1 MKSRLKKYIIKK
13 NTNMSNSNSCCDS
26 TSENSSTSNPCC
38 DTATTS
44 NNDNSSA
51 CDCSSDINNS
61 ESELRT
67 ENLNIKMDG
76 RKITVI
82 PEDKNLVD
90 VARRNKISLPAPCY
104 INGRKTGCC
113 NGCVVK
119 IEGEEKFAC
128 GLAPKE
134 GMDITVNTP
143 ELRALRKERLKEYQ
157 KGLKSGNPTPCSV

>member
-1 MKSRLKKYIIKK
+1 M
-13 NTNMSNSNSCCDS
+13 NTSNSCCG
-26 TSENSSTSNPCC
+26 TTTIANTNS
-38 DTATTS
+38 
-44 NNDNSSA
+44 SSA
-51 CDCSSDINNS
+51 CDCNSGVNNS
-61 ESELRT
+61 DMELRT

-76 RKITVI
+76 REIIVI

-113 NGCVVK
+113 NGCVVE

-134 GMDITVNTP
+134 GMDVIIDTP
-143 ELRALRKERLKEYQ
+143 KLRELRKKRLK
-157 KGLKSGNPTPCSV
+157 